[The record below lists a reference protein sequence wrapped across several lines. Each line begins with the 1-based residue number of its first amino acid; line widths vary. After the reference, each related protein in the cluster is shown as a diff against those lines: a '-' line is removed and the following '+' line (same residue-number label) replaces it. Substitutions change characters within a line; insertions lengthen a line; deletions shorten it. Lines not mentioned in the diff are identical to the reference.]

1 MSAEE
6 ETGNLLLM
14 ALDRTLAV
22 LEAGVREKLH
32 VGAQLFVARNG
43 EPMADVAVGLAAVG
57 RPMTPDSMMTW
68 LSTSKIAT
76 SILFARLWEE
86 GLVGLDDPVA
96 THIPEFGARGK
107 DTITIRQLWTHTC
120 GLTHVENK
128 LFPVRYR
135 QSHAENIALICA
147 SGMDRGVAPG
157 SQAGYQTSTMSLLLA
172 EIIQR
177 KRGGDFRSLIREE
190 VLLPLG
196 MTDSWLGMP
205 DEALERY
212 RARLGKTFDTS
223 GPEPNPEG
231 SFAPDEPHQL
241 THVMPGGNGRGP
253 MRELARLLE
262 LLRGEGAC
270 GGVRLLSPQTVAAMT
285 ARHRCGMR
293 DINWENEIL
302 DWGMGLTLD
311 SRMHYGGA
319 VHLYGYGPY
328 ASPRTYGHS
337 GFRTTLA
344 FCDPDA
350 GLVACCS
357 WNGMV
362 ADDRIHSARQNALCG
377 AIYEDLGLA

>member
-1 MSAEE
+1 M
-6 ETGNLLLM
+6 
-14 ALDRTLAV
+14 LDKTVAV
-22 LEAGVREKLH
+22 LQAGMRENLH
-32 VGAQLFVARNG
+32 VGAQLFVARDG
-43 EPMADVAVGLAAVG
+43 ETVADLALGLAASQ
-57 RPMTPDSMMTW
+57 RPMTSDSMMTW

-76 SILFARLWEE
+76 SILFGRIWEG

-96 THIPEFGARGK
+96 AHIPEFGVRGK
-107 DTITIRQLWTHTC
+107 EGITIRHLWTHTC

-147 SGMDRGVAPG
+147 SGLDGGVTPG

-190 VLLPLG
+190 VFLPLG

-205 DEALERY
+205 EEALSRY
-212 RARLGKTFDTS
+212 ADRLGKTFDTS
-223 GPEPNPEG
+223 GPEPKPEG
-231 SFAPDEPHQL
+231 SFAPDDPGQL
-241 THVMPGGNGRGP
+241 THIMPGGNGRGP

-262 LLRGEGAC
+262 LLRGDGALD
-270 GGVRLLSPQTVAAMT
+270 GVRLLTPQTVAAMT

-293 DINWENEIL
+293 DVNWENEIL
-302 DWGMGLTLD
+302 DWGLGLTLD
-311 SRMHYGGA
+311 SRMQYDRG

-328 ASPRTYGHS
+328 AGPRTYGHS

-350 GLVACCS
+350 GLVAACS

-362 ADDRIHSARQNALCG
+362 ADDRVHSARQNALCG
-377 AIYEDLGLA
+377 AIYEDLNLA